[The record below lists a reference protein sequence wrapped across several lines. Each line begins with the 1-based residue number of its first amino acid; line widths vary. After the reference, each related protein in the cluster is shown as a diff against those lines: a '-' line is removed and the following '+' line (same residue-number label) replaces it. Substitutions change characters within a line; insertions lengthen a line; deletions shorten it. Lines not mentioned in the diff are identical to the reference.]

1 MSMAKGGQKP
11 IFLLRLKEL
20 SSDHIFFTLI
30 IGIALFL
37 VLVPMAMLIWS
48 SFRTGRP
55 GIPGGVYTLR
65 NYISAYTNPASYK
78 AILNSFAYAGGGT
91 TTSLFI
97 ATILSW
103 AIERTNMPW
112 RNVGYAILLIPL
124 AVPGMLFSI
133 SWILLLSPDIGF
145 INVVTRK
152 ILSFMG
158 IQLSTGPFNI
168 YTLQGMF
175 FLDGLRHVP
184 TIFLMISAGFRSM
197 DPSLEEAAFVSGSS
211 TFATLRRVTIPML
224 LPAILVAGIYSFM
237 TGIESFEIPGVIGLP
252 AGIYVFSTRIYWA
265 ANVKTPPDFGLA
277 NSFAVTF
284 LVISIALLWFYR
296 RSTRHAERFATIT
309 GKGYRARVIDLGR
322 LKYIPLAIFIV
333 YFIVVVVLPFFIL
346 LWASFHPYF
355 QVPSLQGLKTISL
368 KNYELLWNYPGMS
381 LAVRN
386 TILLM
391 LFAATITMLFS
402 FSASWIAVRSKIKGS
417 GALDIL
423 TFMPHTVPG
432 VVIGL
437 SLLILYLGP
446 LRFIPIYATLA
457 ILVVALCTRY
467 MAFGTRTSNSAL
479 IQIHKEL
486 EEAAYVSGS
495 SRLKTIRKVVFP
507 LILPAFVNGWVWV
520 AVHSM
525 REMSMAL
532 MLYSEKNAVVSTKLW
547 MMWFDGEVGETG
559 ALGVFLIGALTVV
572 TFTGRYIASKLSR
585 QL

>member
-1 MSMAKGGQKP
+1 MEGNQKP
-11 IFLLRLKEL
+11 GLLSRLKEF
-20 SSDHIFFTLI
+20 SSDHVFFTVI

-55 GIPGGVYTLR
+55 GIPGGVYTLQ
-65 NYISAYTNPASYK
+65 NYISAYTNPRSYE
-78 AILNSFAYAGGGT
+78 AILNSFMYAGGGT
-91 TTSLFI
+91 VITLVISVI
-97 ATILSW
+97 MSW
-103 AIERTNMPW
+103 AIERTNMPG
-112 RNVGYAILLIPL
+112 RNLCYALLLVPL
-124 AVPGMLFSI
+124 AVPGMLFSV

-145 INVVTRK
+145 INVMIRK
-152 ILSFMG
+152 ALSMIG

-168 YTLQGMF
+168 YTLTGMI
-175 FLDGLRHVP
+175 FLDGVRHIP
-184 TIFLMISAGFRSM
+184 TTFLMIGAGFRSM
-197 DPSLEEAAFVSGSS
+197 DPALEEAAFVSGSS
-211 TFATLRRVTIPML
+211 TFGTLRRVTVPIL
-224 LPAILVAGIYSFM
+224 LPAIFVAGIYTFM

-284 LVISIALLWFYR
+284 LVVSIFLLWFYR

-309 GKGYRARVIDLGR
+309 GKGYRARVIDLGW
-322 LKYIPLAIFIV
+322 LKYIPFCIFV
-333 YFIVVVVLPFFIL
+333 LYFILVVALPFFIL
-346 LWASFHPYF
+346 AWASLLPYF
-355 QVPSLQGLKTISL
+355 QVPSLEALKTISL
-368 KNYELLWNYPGMS
+368 TNYSLLWNYPGMS
-381 LAVRN
+381 LAIRN

-391 LFAATITMLFS
+391 LFAATITMVFS

-437 SLLILYLGP
+437 SILILYLGP

-457 ILVVALCTRY
+457 IIVVALVTRY

-495 SRLKTIRKVVFP
+495 SRLKTLKQIVFP

-520 AVHSM
+520 AVHAM

-559 ALGVFLIGALTVV
+559 ALGVALIGALIIV

-585 QL
+585 QN